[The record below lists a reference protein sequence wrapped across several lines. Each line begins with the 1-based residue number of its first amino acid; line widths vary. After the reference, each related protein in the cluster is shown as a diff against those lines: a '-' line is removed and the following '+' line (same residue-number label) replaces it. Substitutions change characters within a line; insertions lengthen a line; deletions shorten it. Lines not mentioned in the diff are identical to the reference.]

1 MLEANHF
8 QHPLAE
14 ESVRAPGETY
24 DWRWMLRA
32 LLRRPLPIVIVPAL
46 CVLAAMAYVVLRP
59 ANYTAV
65 TTLNVTDLRLA
76 SSGGQDTFFA
86 EAQFEPSFLETQI
99 QIVASEPVARTVID
113 KVKLAE
119 ATGGD
124 VERALKLFRSSL
136 SVQRVGQSNLVAIA
150 FTARD
155 PQLAATVANEVATA
169 YMAKLHADRELAVQ
183 SASSWLRDRLREV
196 GPKAQV
202 VSAATPPIDKS
213 DMRGILIIAA
223 AAVAGGVAGALI
235 SLVLAF
241 LDRRIRTPEQALAAS
256 GAECL
261 AIVPLLEPAARSGA
275 GAPIAGSG
283 RFDFAAASSI
293 LCEVATRP
301 FSPTWQ
307 ALRNVGVA
315 IDAPTSR
322 LRRLAVTSA
331 LSGEGKTT
339 IAANLAL
346 MAAAA
351 GKRVLLVDAQ
361 PYDPALSGALTPSA
375 RIGLGTLLAESDA
388 NLAAHVLEDPRSG
401 VHFLPF
407 GKPGDPAAGAQRLW
421 SPAMDRLFHQATG
434 YDLVIFDMPPLLA
447 SGDLRAAAAH
457 VDAFLLVAEWGK
469 VSADELGAALALAA
483 PVRDR
488 LIGTVLNKAAT
499 GRKYRLLSPEA
510 AILARQS
517 AFAAAA
523 GKDRGR

>member
-1 MLEANHF
+1 MLEANHL
-8 QHPLAE
+8 QHPLTE

-32 LLRRPLPIVIVPAL
+32 LLQRPLPIVIVPAL
-46 CVLAAMAYVVLRP
+46 CILAAVAYVMLRP

-76 SSGGQDTFFA
+76 SSGQDTFFA

-99 QIVASEPVARTVID
+99 QIVASEPVARAVID
-113 KVKLAE
+113 KVKLAD
-119 ATGGD
+119 GGD
-124 VERALKLFRSSL
+124 VERALKRFRSSL

-150 FTARD
+150 YTARD

-169 YMAKLHADRELAVQ
+169 YIAKLHADRELAVQ

-223 AAVAGGVAGALI
+223 AAVAGAVAGALI

-241 LDRRIRTPEQALAAS
+241 LDRRIRTPEQALAAA

-261 AIVPLLEPAARSGA
+261 GIVPLLEAAARGTGA
-275 GAPIAGSG
+275 SPTGSG
-283 RFDFAAASSI
+283 RFDFATASSI
-293 LCEVATRP
+293 LSEVAARP

-331 LSGEGKTT
+331 LPGEGKTT
-339 IAANLAL
+339 ISANLAL
-346 MAAAA
+346 MAAAG

-361 PYDPALSGALTPSA
+361 PYDPALSHALAPSA
-375 RIGLGTLLAESDA
+375 RIGLGTLLADADA

-401 VHFLPF
+401 VHLLPF
-407 GKPGDPAAGAQRLW
+407 GKPGDAAASAQLLW
-421 SPAMDRLFHQATG
+421 TPAMDRLFHQATG
-434 YDLVIFDMPPLLA
+434 YDLVVFDMPPLLA
-447 SGDLRAAAAH
+447 SGDLRAAATH

-469 VSADELGAALALAA
+469 VSTDELGAALALAA

-488 LIGTVLNKAAT
+488 LIGTVLNKAAM
-499 GRKYRLLSPEA
+499 GRKHRLLSPEA
-510 AILARQS
+510 TILARQS
-517 AFAAAA
+517 AFATAA